1 MTVEDIIMRYD
12 GRKFTAY
19 EEIFFRNF
27 CRYLRNSASPSKLE
41 HMSEILEGVF
51 YDKMNMLKEGIAVTD
66 RSSPVLI
73 TVVKDE
79 LTRMRE
85 FFRHYR
91 RIGVRKFVI
100 LDNASQDG
108 TREFCMS
115 QDDADV
121 FSIERPFTSARHVSW
136 INKLLMRYGFDRW
149 YISVDADE
157 LLDFPGSENF
167 CVDDLVRAAEHIGLF
182 RVAAVTVDF
191 YPDADLFAFPND
203 CIRWED
209 TCWFDTDG
217 YEMRKS
223 GRCWRM
229 VGGPRKRVLG
239 TYSVL
244 SKYPLFYLRPQD
256 IFLSVHYLWPF
267 KENFAS
273 KWFLV
278 LKHYEFLN
286 KEDKRKMTAIIEHGN
301 YASNSREY
309 KEMLETMSRNS
320 ALSFWNTSSVKY
332 NSSENLMELPF
343 MSSIF
348 QEVKS

>member
-1 MTVEDIIMRYD
+1 MTVDDIIRRYE
-12 GRKFTAY
+12 GRKFSAC
-19 EEIFFRNF
+19 EAMFFRNF
-27 CRYLRNSASPSKLE
+27 CRCLRNYAPHSKLE
-41 HMSEILEGVF
+41 HMSKILEGVF
-51 YDKMNMLKEGIAVTD
+51 DDKMNVLKEDINVTD
-66 RSSPVLI
+66 KASPVLI

-115 QDDADV
+115 QNDTDV

-136 INKLLMRYGFDRW
+136 INKLLLRYGFDRW

-157 LLDFPGSENF
+157 LLDFPSSENF
-167 CVDDLVRAAEHIGLF
+167 GVDDLVQAAKDLGLF

-209 TCWFDTDG
+209 TCWFDTDS

-267 KENFAS
+267 SENFAS

-286 KEDKRKMTAIIEHGN
+286 KEDRRKITAIIERAN

-309 KEMLETMSRNS
+309 KEMLETMSRHS
-320 ALSFWNTSSVKY
+320 ALSFWHTGSVKY
-332 NSSENLMELPF
+332 STSADLMKLPF

-348 QEVKS
+348 EEAKS

>member
-1 MTVEDIIMRYD
+1 MIVEDIIRRYE
-12 GRKFTAY
+12 GRKFSAS

-27 CRYLRNSASPSKLE
+27 CRYLRNDAAPSKLE

-51 YDKMNMLKEGIAVTD
+51 DDKMNMLKEGITVAD
-66 RSSPVLI
+66 KSSPVLI

-79 LTRMRE
+79 LIRIRE

-91 RIGVRKFVI
+91 RIGVKKFII

-115 QDDADV
+115 QDDTDV
-121 FSIERPFTSARHVSW
+121 FSIERSFTSARHVSW
-136 INKLLMRYGFDRW
+136 INKLLLRYGFGRW

-167 CVDDLVRAAEHIGLF
+167 GVDDLVRAAELLGLC

-203 CIRWED
+203 SIHWD
-209 TCWFDTDG
+209 NVCWFDTDG

-223 GRCWRM
+223 KRCLRM

-244 SKYPLFYLRPQD
+244 SKYPMFYLRPQD
-256 IFLSVHYLWPF
+256 IFISVHYLWPF

-286 KEDKRKMTAIIEHGN
+286 EEDRRKMAAIIEQSN

-309 KEMLETMSRNS
+309 KEMLETVNGNP
-320 ALSFWNTSSVKY
+320 ALSFWHIGSAKY
-332 NSSENLMELPF
+332 SLSANLMELPF

-348 QEVKS
+348 QEVQ

>member
-1 MTVEDIIMRYD
+1 MKPEDIIRRYD
-12 GRKFTAY
+12 GRKFTAC
-19 EEIFFRNF
+19 EAVFFRNF
-27 CRYLRNSASPSKLE
+27 CRYLRNDAPASKLE
-41 HMSEILEGVF
+41 QMGEILEGF
-51 YDKMNMLKEGIAVTD
+51 FDDKMTLLKEGLDVAD
-66 RSSPVLI
+66 KASPVLI
-73 TVVKDE
+73 AVVKDE

-91 RIGVRKFVI
+91 RIGVRKFAI
-100 LDNASQDG
+100 LDNDSQDG

-136 INKLLMRYGFDRW
+136 INKLLMRYGYDRW

-157 LLDFPGSENF
+157 LLDFPGSEDYG
-167 CVDDLVRAAEHIGLF
+167 VDDLVRAARHLGLC

-191 YPDADLFAFPND
+191 YPDADLFVFPD
-203 CIRWED
+203 DSIRWD
-209 TCWFDTDG
+209 ATCWFDTDS
-217 YEMRKS
+217 YETRES
-223 GRCWRM
+223 RRCWRM
-229 VGGPRKRVLG
+229 AGGPRKRVLG

-267 KENFAS
+267 RENFAS

-286 KEDKRKMTAIIEHGN
+286 EEDRRKMTAITERGN

-309 KEMLETMSRNS
+309 REMLETMSGKS
-320 ALSFWNTSSVKY
+320 ALSFWYAGSAKYTSSA
-332 NSSENLMELPF
+332 NLTELPF
-343 MSSIF
+343 MSAIL
-348 QEVKS
+348 QEAK